1 MTRATAVL
9 ADTLVLLDLY
19 VAVEFAR
26 TLSTTCTTV
35 VTAESSVRKE
45 STRSI
50 CGNAAMAF
58 AGT

>member
-1 MTRATAVL
+1 MTRATVAL
-9 ADTLVLLDLY
+9 ADTLALLEGY
-19 VAVEFAR
+19 VVAGFAK

-35 VTAESSVRKE
+35 VIAGSSVRKE

>member
-1 MTRATAVL
+1 VAL
-9 ADTLVLLDLY
+9 ADTLALLEGY
-19 VAVEFAR
+19 VVAGFAK

-35 VTAESSVRKE
+35 VIAGSSVRKE